1 MGKMT
6 LLSLGEIPTQQEQ
19 AEEGVGVTLF
29 FCFFLNIF
37 FIQMTELSVRAGEV
51 SFSI

>member
-1 MGKMT
+1 MT
-6 LLSLGEIPTQQEQ
+6 LLSIGEIPTQQEQ
-19 AEEGVGVTLF
+19 VEEGVTLF